1 MVETVL
7 LTGLLLA
14 GLLAVLAQDHRVRR
28 DEIQEVRRLL
38 RDGLGDAAFTN
49 DAAFMNIDEGKR
61 ATGEAIPL
69 QPRQR

>member
-1 MVETVL
+1 MVEAVL

-38 RDGLGDAAFTN
+38 RDGLGEAAFSN
-49 DAAFMNIDEGKR
+49 IREGEPAAGD
-61 ATGEAIPL
+61 AIPL
-69 QPRQR
+69 QPRQRSS